1 MKTINKAAKEFAES
15 EIMETYDSL
24 IEELKRISFI
34 YGAKFA
40 QEWISMKELDHV
52 REPILIKDDEGNIGL
67 GLSYLDVDGIY
78 INILY
83 MINPK
88 NPCDTID
95 KDLCTII
102 GWRPIERK

>member
-40 QEWISMKELDHV
+40 QEWISPKDEMPPIGELVQIKIKWRDSNDISYDHDK
-52 REPILIKDDEGNIGL
+52 RYKYETYDDFEINQMAGL
-67 GLSYLDVDGIY
+67 EV
-78 INILY
+78 
-83 MINPK
+83 
-88 NPCDTID
+88 
-95 KDLCTII
+95 I
-102 GWRPIERK
+102 GWRPIEMK